1 MNVEKW
7 SEDFFGSKNSTSSFY
22 YALKTFF
29 SPIFYT
35 SISPQKTD
43 ARIFFKRKPSSEMKK
58 ISSGAIERLRIKP
71 KNNQLYSA
79 VMRANLPFWRDFFFV
94 VVYTR
99 YNLLSSVWLSAIS
112 LWRST
117 PMSLIGDGWT
127 LTEVFFVD

>member
-7 SEDFFGSKNSTSSFY
+7 SEDFFGSKNPTSSFY
-22 YALKTFF
+22 YTLKTFF
-29 SPIFYT
+29 PPIFYT

-43 ARIFFKRKPSSEMKK
+43 ARIFFKRKPSSKMKK

-79 VMRANLPFWRDFFFV
+79 VMRANLPFWRDFFSSSYILGIIF
-94 VVYTR
+94 
-99 YNLLSSVWLSAIS
+99 SSVWLSAIS